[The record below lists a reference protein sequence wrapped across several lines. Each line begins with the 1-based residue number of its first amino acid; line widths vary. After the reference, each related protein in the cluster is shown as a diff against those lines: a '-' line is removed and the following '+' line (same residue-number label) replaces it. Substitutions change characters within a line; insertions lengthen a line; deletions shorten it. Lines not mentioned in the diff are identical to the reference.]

1 MGRKIAV
8 ALVLGLMMVAS
19 AACTQDPDPP
29 TSAEAPPESAPVTW
43 GSDAERTIYLWDP
56 ETGDVEA
63 LFSAPSGLDDAERSP
78 DGRRV
83 VYERLIDDGPSQIYV
98 AEADG
103 TGRPLTDLAG
113 GAYDPTWS
121 PDGKTIAFAG
131 SQVEGS
137 DLDIYTVELAG
148 GEERRTARTWK
159 DDGRPDW
166 SPDGRQIVFDSR
178 TGDLRSGPGAI
189 WVTSVRTGE
198 LHRLTPPG
206 TGYAATAP
214 AWSPGGRWI
223 AYRVYEMGVTLNGW
237 PWSAR
242 LWLMRPDGS
251 GKRRIGGQS
260 EKRRVIHAPSWSPDG
275 RSIVTQRS
283 NWSEDMFQIILFDPR
298 TREARSVLKGIRGD
312 SEPSWGTDGIL
323 LTLWSDDPVPSEP
336 APSAFQVEAEGL
348 TPRSNAEPLADL
360 GAGIY
365 VVDVRTGETSRFP
378 EAFRSIEGA
387 GDYEVSPDDSMILFD
402 NANRT
407 TASDQPAELGHHQL
421 YVANVDGSNLRQV
434 TDDPVGASQGSWSP
448 DGTKVVYLGGW
459 ARLCCWHSPA
469 DLMVLDLATG
479 TSTRVT
485 TGRAKAFYEPFFSA
499 DVGTIVFTRYHYE
512 DPSDQ
517 YDLWS
522 IPVGGGHPT
531 RVLEDAGYGAS
542 YSPDGTEILYQ
553 RTATAFGLGNRC
565 ASSYG
570 VGWISDAD
578 GNLPRLLV
586 PRAGEEPRG
595 SSAAAGW
602 SPDGTRIAY
611 RADLAPPDGCSLDS
625 GSGIYVKDLETGAR
639 TLIAFGEPIDWL
651 DDRTV
656 LIKAQR
662 GR

>member
-1 MGRKIAV
+1 
-8 ALVLGLMMVAS
+8 
-19 AACTQDPDPP
+19 
-29 TSAEAPPESAPVTW
+29 
-43 GSDAERTIYLWDP
+43 
-56 ETGDVEA
+56 
-63 LFSAPSGLDDAERSP
+63 
-78 DGRRV
+78 
-83 VYERLIDDGPSQIYV
+83 
-98 AEADG
+98 
-103 TGRPLTDLAG
+103 
-113 GAYDPTWS
+113 
-121 PDGKTIAFAG
+121 
-131 SQVEGS
+131 
-137 DLDIYTVELAG
+137 
-148 GEERRTARTWK
+148 
-159 DDGRPDW
+159 
-166 SPDGRQIVFDSR
+166 
-178 TGDLRSGPGAI
+178 
-189 WVTSVRTGE
+189 
-198 LHRLTPPG
+198 
-206 TGYAATAP
+206 
-214 AWSPGGRWI
+214 
-223 AYRVYEMGVTLNGW
+223 
-237 PWSAR
+237 
-242 LWLMRPDGS
+242 
-251 GKRRIGGQS
+251 
-260 EKRRVIHAPSWSPDG
+260 
-275 RSIVTQRS
+275 
-283 NWSEDMFQIILFDPR
+283 
-298 TREARSVLKGIRGD
+298 
-312 SEPSWGTDGIL
+312 
-323 LTLWSDDPVPSEP
+323 
-336 APSAFQVEAEGL
+336 
-348 TPRSNAEPLADL
+348 
-360 GAGIY
+360 
-365 VVDVRTGETSRFP
+365 
-378 EAFRSIEGA
+378 
-387 GDYEVSPDDSMILFD
+387 
-402 NANRT
+402 
-407 TASDQPAELGHHQL
+407 
-421 YVANVDGSNLRQV
+421 
-434 TDDPVGASQGSWSP
+434 
-448 DGTKVVYLGGW
+448 
-459 ARLCCWHSPA
+459 
-469 DLMVLDLATG
+469 MVLDLATG